1 MISLLYDLVSVCVCE
16 IETTEQPW
24 WWKKS
29 LITNKQSKINQIK
42 NGFEI
47 KHTDKKSNQKSNIH
61 MRRIQMVVQM
71 VIVQIYGVLYHK

>member
-1 MISLLYDLVSVCVCE
+1 MCVCE
-16 IETTEQPW
+16 RLKQPNNRGGG
-24 WWKKS
+24 KKS